1 MAKIKFRE
9 VIFMAEAF
17 TGGVKPGGLTSNTE
31 IRILICYLI
40 KTAGPVTRDA
50 MQGALLQEEL
60 VNYFEFAD
68 ALCELENQGLATQT
82 PAGYIITPKGAIV
95 ADTLS
100 DDLPRSVRE
109 SAILAVIRIQSWV
122 HKAAQNHATIQK
134 VGGEYQVTCVIQDEN
149 QDADAFRLQ
158 LTMPDALTANLVR
171 NQFIARGSEIY
182 AGLLTAL
189 TRPLTDAERPPE
201 GAL

>member
-1 MAKIKFRE
+1 
-9 VIFMAEAF
+9 MAEAF

-31 IRILICYLI
+31 IRILLCYLI

-158 LTMPDALTANLVR
+158 LTMPDALTANQVR

>member
-1 MAKIKFRE
+1 
-9 VIFMAEAF
+9 MAEAF

-31 IRILICYLI
+31 IRILLCYLI

-82 PAGYIITPKGAIV
+82 PAGYISTPKGAIV

-158 LTMPDALTANLVR
+158 LTMPDALTANQVR

>member
-1 MAKIKFRE
+1 
-9 VIFMAEAF
+9 MAEAF

-31 IRILICYLI
+31 IRILLCYLI

-50 MQGALLQEEL
+50 MQGACLQEEL
-60 VNYFEFAD
+60 VNYFECAD

-158 LTMPDALTANLVR
+158 LTMPDALTAILVR

>member
-1 MAKIKFRE
+1 
-9 VIFMAEAF
+9 MAEAF

-31 IRILICYLI
+31 IRILLCYLI

-134 VGGEYQVTCVIQDEN
+134 VGEEYQVTCVIQDEN

-158 LTMPDALTANLVR
+158 LTMPDALTANQVR

>member
-1 MAKIKFRE
+1 
-9 VIFMAEAF
+9 MAEAF
-17 TGGVKPGGLTSNTE
+17 AGGVKPGGLTSNTE
-31 IRILICYLI
+31 IRILLCYLI

-158 LTMPDALTANLVR
+158 LTMPDALTANQVR